1 MDRRS
6 FLAAGAALGMMGA
19 VRMSRGGWSP
29 AAAMPWPAQEIYAAA
44 SGSRIITAGGL
55 VSRQGEPLHIERRV
69 AVLETATGQWSEGPM
84 LPQPRHH
91 PMMVADVAGRMLA
104 IGGYRRGEAGEWV
117 NSLETWVLEDSA
129 WVSLDP
135 LPRPQ
140 AEAVG
145 ALLAGR
151 VHLVT
156 GRSPLTDAN
165 GRWQDQGDVDTH
177 LALDPVTGRWE
188 ALRPAPMARNSAA
201 AAVLD
206 GALWI
211 MGGRTVQGGGT
222 GRLDRYDPVADRW
235 DTLAPIPVSASGQQ
249 VGGGLAVGALAGKL
263 VAFGGEW
270 FAQGGGGVFPETWIY
285 DLGADAWT
293 RGPDMIT
300 PRHGLAAAVVGD
312 RLYAIAGGEVVSGG
326 RAGATVE
333 VFQFQE
339 P

>member
-6 FLAAGAALGMMGA
+6 FLATGVAMGA
-19 VRMSRGGWSP
+19 VGPGRALGGGWSP

-44 SGSRIITAGGL
+44 SGGRIFTAGGL
-55 VSRQGEPLHIERRV
+55 VARQGEPLHIERRV
-69 AVLETATGQWSEGPM
+69 AVLDTTTGSWSEGPM

-91 PMMVADVAGRMLA
+91 PMMVADDTGRVLA
-104 IGGYRRGEAGEWV
+104 IGGYRRSDGGEWT
-117 NSLETWVLEDSA
+117 NSLETWVLEDGTWS
-129 WVSLDP
+129 SLDP

-156 GRSPLTDAN
+156 GRSPIGEAN
-165 GRWQDQGDVDTH
+165 GNWPDQGDIDTH
-177 LALDPVTGRWE
+177 LALDPATGRWE
-188 ALRPAPMARNSAA
+188 TLRPAPMARNSAA
-201 AAVLD
+201 VAVLD
-206 GALWI
+206 GVLWI
-211 MGGRTVQGGGT
+211 AGGRTVRGGGT

-235 DTLAPIPVSASGQQ
+235 DTLAPIPVADNGQQ
-249 VGGGLAVGALAGKL
+249 VGGGLAMGALGGKL

-270 FAQGGGGVFPETWIY
+270 FAPGGGGVFPETWIY
-285 DLGADAWT
+285 DPASDTWT

-300 PRHGLAAAVVGD
+300 PRHGLAAAVVGE

-326 RAGATVE
+326 KAGGVVE
-333 VFQFQE
+333 VFTL
-339 P
+339 PA

>member
-6 FLAAGAALGMMGA
+6 FLATGAALGAMGP
-19 VRMSRGGWSP
+19 VRTVGASWSP

-44 SGSRIITAGGL
+44 SGGRIFTAGGL
-55 VSRQGEPLHIERRV
+55 VARQGEPLHIERRV
-69 AVLETATGQWSEGPM
+69 AVLDTTTGSWSDGPM

-91 PMMVADVAGRMLA
+91 PMMVADDTGRVLA
-104 IGGYRRGEAGEWV
+104 IGGYRRGEGGEWT
-117 NSLETWVLEDSA
+117 NSLETWVLEGGT
-129 WVSLDP
+129 WRSLDP

-156 GRSPLTDAN
+156 GRSPIGEAN
-165 GRWQDQGDVDTH
+165 GNWPDQGDVDTH
-177 LALDPVTGRWE
+177 LALDPATGRWE
-188 ALRPAPMARNSAA
+188 TLRPAPMARNSAA
-201 AAVLD
+201 VAVLD
-206 GALWI
+206 GVLWI
-211 MGGRTVQGGGT
+211 AGGRTVRGGGT

-235 DTLAPIPVSASGQQ
+235 DTLAPIPVADNGQQ
-249 VGGGLAVGALAGKL
+249 VGGGLAMGALGGKL

-270 FAQGGGGVFPETWIY
+270 FAPGGGGVFPETWIY
-285 DLGADAWT
+285 DPASDTWT

-326 RAGATVE
+326 KAGGVVE
-333 VFQFQE
+333 VFTL
-339 P
+339 PA

>member
-6 FLAAGAALGMMGA
+6 FLAAGAALGVTGTGRA
-19 VRMSRGGWSP
+19 ASGGWS
-29 AAAMPWPAQEIYAAA
+29 ASAAMPWPVQEIYAAA
-44 SGSRIITAGGL
+44 VGPRIVTAGGL
-55 VSRQGEPLHIERRV
+55 VARQGQPLHIERRV
-69 AVLETATGQWSEGPM
+69 AVLDTTTGRWSEGPM

-91 PMMVADVAGRMLA
+91 PMMVADAAGRMLA

-117 NSLETWVLEDSA
+117 NSLETWVLEDDA
-129 WVSLDP
+129 WRSLDP

-156 GRSPLTDAN
+156 GRSPTGEAN
-165 GRWQDQGDVDTH
+165 GNWPDQGDVDTH
-177 LALDPVTGRWE
+177 LALDPATGRWE
-188 ALRPAPMARNSAA
+188 TRAPAPMARNSAA

-206 GALWI
+206 GVLWVA
-211 MGGRTVQGGGT
+211 GGRTVQGGGT

-235 DTLAPIPVSASGQQ
+235 DTLAPIPASDSGPE
-249 VGGGLAVGALAGKL
+249 VGGGLAMGALGGRL

-285 DLGADAWT
+285 SPATDAWT
-293 RGPDMIT
+293 RGPDMLT

-312 RLYAIAGGEVVSGG
+312 ALYAVAGGEVVSGG
-326 RAGATVE
+326 RAGSTVE
-333 VFQFQE
+333 VFRF
-339 P
+339 PA